1 MECPINFLE
10 SQFFKNPPT
19 VLVYLF
25 WSKSLKCPH
34 LPTYLNR
41 LLEESEIEIK
51 DTKLFTA
58 STWMISVSLYLLY
71 YAKNVKE

>member
-1 MECPINFLE
+1 MNFLE